1 MENIKKLETAEDF
14 DLLNNHIDNI
24 VNDKVYDCERDW
36 TQEEIDLFVS
46 QFQVFQD
53 QQVEEPNIDMN
64 KLDPNFISLQDYKEK
79 FNGFDDETLKYMV
92 ECENKKLEDARIPP
106 LIVRNENVT
115 LTDSLSNVIY
125 NGEKSSSKT
134 ECNTDSES
142 NIGRIT
148 EEEEEEEGEEEVS
161 V

>member
-1 MENIKKLETAEDF
+1 MENIKKLETTEDF
-14 DLLNNHIDNI
+14 KLLNDNIDNI
-24 VNDKVYDCERDW
+24 VNDKVYENGRDW
-36 TQEEIDLFVS
+36 TQDEINLFVS

-53 QQVEEPNIDMN
+53 QQEEPNIDMN
-64 KLDPNFISLQDYKEK
+64 MLDPNFISLEDYKEK

-125 NGEKSSSKT
+125 NGEESSSKT
-134 ECNTDSES
+134 KCDTDCKSS
-142 NIGRIT
+142 IGGIT
-148 EEEEEEEGEEEVS
+148 EEEEEEGEEEVS

>member
-1 MENIKKLETAEDF
+1 MENIKKLETPEDF
-14 DLLNNHIDNI
+14 NLLNKHIDNI

-46 QFQVFQD
+46 QFQGFQE
-53 QQVEEPNIDMN
+53 QQEEAIIDMN
-64 KLDPNFISLQDYKEK
+64 KLDPNYISLEDYKEK
-79 FNGFDDETLKYMV
+79 FYGFDDETLKYMV

-125 NGEKSSSKT
+125 NGEKSSSKA

-142 NIGRIT
+142 SIGGGV
-148 EEEEEEEGEEEVS
+148 EEEKEKEEEEVS

>member
-1 MENIKKLETAEDF
+1 MENIKKLETTEDF
-14 DLLNNHIDNI
+14 ELLNKNLDNI

-46 QFQVFQD
+46 QFNGFQE
-53 QQVEEPNIDMN
+53 QQEEPNIDMN
-64 KLDPNFISLQDYKEK
+64 KLDPNFISLEDYKEK
-79 FNGFDDETLKYMV
+79 FYGFDDETLKYMV

-125 NGEKSSSKT
+125 NDEKSSSKT
-134 ECNTDSES
+134 KCNTGCES
-142 NIGRIT
+142 SFGGIT
-148 EEEEEEEGEEEVS
+148 EEEEEEEEEVS

>member
-1 MENIKKLETAEDF
+1 MENIKKLETPEDF
-14 DLLNNHIDNI
+14 DLLNKHIDNI

-46 QFQVFQD
+46 QFQGFQE
-53 QQVEEPNIDMN
+53 QQEEAIIDMN
-64 KLDPNFISLQDYKEK
+64 KLDPNFISLEDYKEK

-125 NGEKSSSKT
+125 NGEKSSSKA

-142 NIGRIT
+142 SIGRIT
-148 EEEEEEEGEEEVS
+148 EEEEEEGEEEVS